1 MEAFVVSSIMSIGR
15 LANRPLGR
23 SRNLPR
29 VQLPEQQ
36 NQESEM
42 KVAVLVKATRS
53 SEAGVMPS
61 TQLLANMGKYNEA
74 LVNAGILQVGEGLK
88 PSSQGVRVRFSG
100 TDRTVTKGP
109 FAETNEL
116 VAGLWIWEV
125 GSIEEAIEWVK
136 RCPNPMDDDSD
147 IEIRPCFGIED
158 F

>member
-1 MEAFVVSSIMSIGR
+1 
-15 LANRPLGR
+15 
-23 SRNLPR
+23 
-29 VQLPEQQ
+29 
-36 NQESEM
+36 M